1 MLDCLPEPV
10 SPYGPFAGLALHVHD
25 LTVRGHHPETLV
37 VADEAEAVAAA
48 FGDFRTVRVSRLGR
62 MYALSALGR
71 LDEALAIGEELSA
84 TLAGPRATDAKI
96 LADTA
101 EVLIRLGRIDD
112 GLHDLA
118 KAIALLEN
126 APRGMRYVS
135 ALSSICEA
143 AKAAE
148 LFELADD
155 CMRVAVEW
163 FASSEDQLYRSSTE
177 LQRAELLLQWGLR
190 LEQLGRDEEA
200 AVLYGKSV
208 GLLRYWAERD
218 FDAPLGVALLAVG
231 YAKTGLYDEA
241 RALVAGLLLSMRV
254 AGQRHEARLLH
265 LAHGIAL
272 RATGELRA
280 ARREFLA
287 AQELAEHPNQRLIF
301 QFELAVTAV
310 LESPGEAT
318 RTLLGVLHSQAE
330 LLWRL
335 RLDRRTM
342 LRQAVRRIEL
352 EAARVS
358 ADLAAT
364 SDALTGLGNRRMFDR
379 RINAVQSVGALLLID
394 VDRFKAINDTFSH
407 RVGDRVLGE
416 IAAVLRAHCRHDEL
430 AIRFGGDEFAMF
442 LSTPPA
448 EAMEIAER
456 IRRVILARDW
466 STIAPGLTVTL
477 SMGLATSADGM
488 TGHDLYDQADR
499 NLYFAKNRGRN
510 QLAAA

>member
-1 MLDCLPEPV
+1 
-10 SPYGPFAGLALHVHD
+10 
-25 LTVRGHHPETLV
+25 
-37 VADEAEAVAAA
+37 
-48 FGDFRTVRVSRLGR
+48 
-62 MYALSALGR
+62 
-71 LDEALAIGEELSA
+71 
-84 TLAGPRATDAKI
+84 
-96 LADTA
+96 
-101 EVLIRLGRIDD
+101 
-112 GLHDLA
+112 
-118 KAIALLEN
+118 
-126 APRGMRYVS
+126 
-135 ALSSICEA
+135 
-143 AKAAE
+143 
-148 LFELADD
+148 
-155 CMRVAVEW
+155 
-163 FASSEDQLYRSSTE
+163 
-177 LQRAELLLQWGLR
+177 
-190 LEQLGRDEEA
+190 LGRDEEA

-208 GLLRYWAERD
+208 GLLRYWTERD
-218 FDAPLGVALLAVG
+218 FDAPLGAALVAVG

-241 RALVAGLLLSMRV
+241 RSLVAGLLLPMRA
-254 AGQRHEARLLH
+254 AGQQHEARLLH

-287 AQELAEHPNQRLIF
+287 AEELAVHPSQRLIF

-318 RTLLGVLHSQAE
+318 RTLLGVLHSQVE

-342 LRQAVRRIEL
+342 LRQAVRRVEL

-379 RINAVQSVGALLLID
+379 RINAMQGVGALLLID
-394 VDRFKAINDTFSH
+394 VDRFKGINDTFSH

-442 LSTPPA
+442 LSTTPA
-448 EAMEIAER
+448 EATEVAER
-456 IRRVILARDW
+456 IRRVIVARDW

-477 SMGLATSADGM
+477 SMGLATTAEGM

-499 NLYFAKNRGRN
+499 HLYFAKNRGRN